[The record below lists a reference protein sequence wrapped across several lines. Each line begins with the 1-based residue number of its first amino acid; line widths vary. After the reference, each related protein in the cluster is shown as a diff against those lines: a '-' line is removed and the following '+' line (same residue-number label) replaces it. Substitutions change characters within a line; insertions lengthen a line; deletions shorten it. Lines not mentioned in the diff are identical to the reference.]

1 MYVNDSPRLYYVHV
15 CLQLSDEEFRQ
26 GDRYSPFLH
35 DALIL
40 YALALNETLRDGK
53 DPHDGEEVSMAMRNK
68 FFSGEYVTEK
78 FKPHQTRI

>member
-1 MYVNDSPRLYYVHV
+1 MSMIESKKKMDVNDSPRLYYAY
-15 CLQLSDEEFRQ
+15 LQLSDEEFRQ

-68 FFSGEYVTEK
+68 FFSGE
-78 FKPHQTRI
+78 